1 MEVLVSFLRTNLF
14 ALVLASNSFLGCE
27 VAETI
32 ETSENIGP
40 LQANESAR
48 IPQQQQ
54 GARTPL
60 SRTTYYL
67 ARQDTRR
74 CAFPACGGVFVSA
87 LNQAVTRCPQ
97 GTYEQECYVST
108 LDFSV
113 FDGPADSEATV
124 KGALGPEMKT
134 TRVVLQGTLVPT
146 VRGFDSLRLNMAWL
160 AIDSHPIDGEFFG
173 TRFNGVVCVVA
184 PCPSYDQ
191 EVLNR
196 GTVSSFHGF
205 DFSAVP
211 AHADDST
218 YTGPALRSPYGMI
231 VAGNNVIDENAGPG
245 GAGTF
250 LKASQVFIPVFMP
263 AVEPRRGAD
272 PGGSRLLTE

>member
-1 MEVLVSFLRTNLF
+1 MSFLRTSLY

-32 ETSENIGP
+32 ETGENIGP
-40 LQANESAR
+40 MQAIEGAR
-48 IPQQQQ
+48 IPQQQR
-54 GARTPL
+54 ARIPL

-74 CAFPACGGVFVSA
+74 CAFPTCGGVFVSA
-87 LNQAVTRCPQ
+87 VNQTVTRCPQ
-97 GTYEQECYVST
+97 GTYEEECYVST

-113 FDGPADSEATV
+113 FDGSIDSESTV
-124 KGALGPEMKT
+124 KDALGPDLET
-134 TRVVLQGTLVPT
+134 TRVVLQGTMVPT
-146 VRGFDSLRLNMAWL
+146 VRGFDTLRVQMAWIAL
-160 AIDSHPIDGEFFG
+160 DSQRISGDFFG
-173 TRFNGVVCVVA
+173 THVNGIVCVVA

-205 DFSAVP
+205 DFSDVP
-211 AHADDST
+211 PHADDST
-218 YTGPALRSPYGMI
+218 YTAPALRSPYGLI
-231 VAGNNVIDENAGPG
+231 VAGDNIIDEDAGPG
-245 GAGTF
+245 GEGIF

-263 AVEPRRGAD
+263 EADRRPRSN
-272 PGGSRLLTE
+272 PGGSRSRLLAE